1 MDNKAKRKALDL
13 KQSRLEKMF
22 LLMFYIGLTL
32 VLCLLSIVLVDA
44 FSKPVDLSVSG
55 VNYFFGEVLKVPLL
69 TLAALVPILG
79 LIKAASK
86 MIQSERQLIET
97 QIQNTA
103 SNYYLH
109 KQQFAE
115 LCDRVT
121 KSEFLDIEVDSDA
134 LYRWLFPKNSPY
146 NMVFDREMEN
156 VSPLGG
162 LVSFLK
168 GQEMAY
174 GSFENW
180 VKHIEDSRD
189 KQHVIHLHKSFRDTC
204 LAFGINAKG
213 DSDHSVSI
221 QIDHN
226 SWHVFPIIA
235 DGTGMSI
242 MALRKVLD
250 KMCAFANARLD
261 YPASNDFFWLD
272 AKLSELDFF
281 EVKARE

>member
-1 MDNKAKRKALDL
+1 
-13 KQSRLEKMF
+13 MF
-22 LLMFYIGLTL
+22 ILILSIGAAL

-55 VNYFFGEVLKVPLL
+55 VNYFFGEVLKIPLL
-69 TLAALVPILG
+69 TLAALIPVLG
-79 LIKAASK
+79 LIKASSK
-86 MIQSERQLIET
+86 MIQSERQLFET

-109 KQQFAE
+109 KQQFAV

-121 KSEFLDIEVDSDA
+121 KNEFLDIEVDSDA
-134 LYRWLFPKNSPY
+134 LYRWLFPQNTPY
-146 NMVFDREMEN
+146 NMVFDRDMEN

-168 GQEMAY
+168 GQEMTY

-180 VKHIEDSRD
+180 VKHIGDSGD

-204 LAFGINAKG
+204 RAYGINAKG
-213 DSDHSVSI
+213 NSNHSVSI
-221 QIDHN
+221 QIDQD

-250 KMCAFANARLD
+250 KLCSFANARLD

-272 AKLSELDFF
+272 GKLSELDFY
-281 EVKARE
+281 EVKAIE